1 MSAYRSSKAWQTPHI
16 LVYETNAIKVLQF
29 SEGFGTPILVV
40 PPQAG
45 HHSNIADYGPGQSL
59 IESAVNSS
67 SASVF
72 TVEWKSCTYVRRN
85 ENIEDLL
92 QQLGEAIYA
101 TGNKATLIGLCQG
114 GWLAAIYAALY
125 PAHVES
131 LVIAG
136 APIDTKVGK
145 SSLHKAVKMPMLMYR
160 STVMMGFGLMP
171 GHTMLQ
177 AWKSSNMFKHYVK
190 RYINPSAETNR
201 FYKWYDHTQDLAGGW
216 YLWAIRELFKK
227 NKLGKNALYVG
238 KKHVDLHMLQKLN
251 SVRIVTG
258 KKDDISPAEQSLA
271 LNRYVMTT
279 AYEVDA
285 GHIGVFM
292 SRRGIREIWNPLFAE
307 MNYTTKAA

>member
-1 MSAYRSSKAWQTPHI
+1 MLTYRSSNVWQTPHN
-16 LVYETNAIKVLQF
+16 VSYDTDAIRVLQF
-29 SEGFGTPILVV
+29 SDGPGIPVLVV

-59 IESAVNSS
+59 IESAVNNHSGP
-67 SASVF
+67 VF
-72 TVEWKSCTYVRRN
+72 SIEWKSCTYVRRN
-85 ENIEDLL
+85 ETIDDLL

-114 GWLAAIYAALY
+114 GWLASIYASLH
-125 PAHVES
+125 PEHVES

-145 SSLHKAVKMPMLMYR
+145 SSLRRAVRMPMLMYQN
-160 STVMMGFGLMP
+160 TVRMGFGLMS
-171 GHTMLQ
+171 GETMLY

-190 RYINPSAETNR
+190 RHINPSEETAR

-227 NKLGKNALYVG
+227 NKLGKNVLHVNG
-238 KKHVDLHMLQKLN
+238 KHVDLNVLQQLN
-251 SVRIVTG
+251 SVHVVTG
-258 KKDDISPAEQSLA
+258 EKDDISPAEQSQALA
-271 LNRYVMTT
+271 RYVDTT
-279 AYEVDA
+279 EHVVAA

-292 SRRGIREIWNPLFAE
+292 SRKGIRETWNPLFAQME
-307 MNYTTKAA
+307 YSTEAA